1 MTVKSRGVSK
11 VRRQAQR
18 LVATRI
24 PTLPPG
30 TYTDPGQTGLQ
41 LRVREKR
48 DGSASRT
55 WLLRFK
61 YQKEETRI
69 LLGHFPQTSL
79 DKARGEAR
87 QLRELTD
94 QGIDPRRAR
103 SRRRERHTLLPGPSE
118 STKPGDRHTVEYLAS
133 EFLERYVK
141 PHRRRPEYADWLL
154 KRDALKE
161 WRGRD
166 ARTITPTEVVELLDG
181 IVDRGAPILANR
193 TAALLSQMF
202 RFGIQ
207 RRIVET
213 SPVQLLM
220 RPGGREKPRE
230 RVLTDDELA
239 AFLQDPEGCT
249 RYPKLAHAMT
259 VLLLTGQRRG
269 ELARAKWSEV
279 DLDAKAWTI
288 PNENSKTGRGHVVP
302 LSAWAIEELAALR
315 QLAKRS
321 AWVLP
326 ADDGKA
332 PADPQLLTRGVAR
345 CLERFKERGIAAFN
359 LHDLRR
365 TCRTGLSRLKV
376 EPHIAERVLNHVQPG
391 VAGVYDRFAYLEEK
405 HDALEKWAAHLRALA
420 EGMPS
425 NITKNARQGGTVE

>member
-1 MTVKSRGVSK
+1 MTKGLEQGGYKART
-11 VRRQAQR
+11 QPQR
-18 LVATRI
+18 LVASRVAA
-24 PTLPPG
+24 LPPG

-48 DGSASRT
+48 GGASRT

-61 YQKEETRI
+61 FRGEETRI

-79 DKARGEAR
+79 DAARGEAR
-87 QLRELTD
+87 RLRELAD

-103 SRRRERHTLLPGPSE
+103 ARRRERPAPLPGS
-118 STKPGDRHTVEYLAS
+118 SATAKPGDRYTVEFLAS

-166 ARTITPTEVVELLDG
+166 ARTITPTDVVELLDG
-181 IVDRGAPILANR
+181 IVDRGAPVLANR
-193 TAALLSQMF
+193 TAALLSQLF

-207 RRIVET
+207 RRIVEST
-213 SPVQLLM
+213 PVQLLM

-230 RVLTDDELA
+230 RVLTEEELK
-239 AFLQDPEGCT
+239 AFLADPEGAT

-259 VLLLTGQRRG
+259 ALLLTGQRRG
-269 ELARAKWSEV
+269 ELARAKWADIDFE
-279 DLDAKAWTI
+279 AKTWTI
-288 PNENSKTGRGHVVP
+288 PDENSKTGRGHVVP
-302 LSAWAIEELAALR
+302 LSNWAVEEFQALKRLAN
-315 QLAKRS
+315 RS
-321 AWVLP
+321 RWVLP
-326 ADDGKA
+326 TDDGKSA
-332 PADPQLLTRGVAR
+332 ADPQLLTRGLAR
-345 CLERFKERGIAAFN
+345 CLARFKQRKVAAFN

-405 HDALEKWAAHLRALA
+405 RAALEKWASHLHTTCMQNPKA
-420 EGMPS
+420 
-425 NITKNARQGGTVE
+425 